1 MEENRNL
8 ILALVLSG
16 AILLLWSFFVT
27 GPKMKEEQAR
37 QAQEQA
43 LQQTSDEIPDV
54 VGQPIAQTEAASEI
68 PSEEAPT
75 APITSAPSP
84 RLVVDSDKLSGS
96 IALKGARIDDLTLKA
111 YRETVDPESPNVSLL
126 TPMEAAHPYFADFG
140 WAPESGSGVKVPTK
154 ESLWQQRGSGALTT
168 QSPVEIFW
176 ENGQGLT
183 FRRFIS
189 IDENY
194 MFTVRQT
201 VENNGD
207 KTVRLFPY
215 GRISRYDEPDS
226 RHFYIL
232 HEGFLGVID
241 GRLEEITYKDSRDDG
256 PSDFEATGGWLGFT
270 DKYWL
275 TALIPDQAALSTF
288 SFSDRQ
294 SGGRERFRSQ
304 FLYKQ
309 GYTVAPGGRTE
320 VSNRFFAGAKEN
332 ALLVK
337 YRDELSIP
345 MFDFAI
351 DWGLFKIFTRPLFQ
365 VLDYLGKLIGNF
377 GIAIIFT
384 TVLLK
389 LLFFPLANKQYKS
402 MSQMKKVQPEM
413 MRLRERY
420 ADDKVKQQQEI
431 MELYKREQIN
441 PMAGC
446 LPIVVQ
452 IPVFFAFYKVLFV
465 TIEMRQAPFF
475 GWVQDLSLADP
486 TYLWN
491 LFGLLPFDP
500 SGWPLLGTTLALGAW
515 PLIMGITMFIQ
526 MRMNPAPQDP
536 IQEKVFMFM
545 PIMFTVMLSQ
555 FSVGLVIYWAWNNTL
570 SILQQYVMMRRN
582 GVEVELTK
590 NLGIDKLR
598 ARFAGAKA
606 SAEHGDKAE

>member
-27 GPKMKEEQAR
+27 GPKMKEEQER
-37 QAQEQA
+37 LVQEQA
-43 LQQTSDEIPDV
+43 QQPSGDEIPAV
-54 VGQPIAQTEAASEI
+54 VGQPAASPEGTSEPVMEEGA
-68 PSEEAPT
+68 PSSA
-75 APITSAPSP
+75 APSP
-84 RLVVDSDKLSGS
+84 RLTIDSDKLSGS

-126 TPMEAAHPYFADFG
+126 TPIEAAHPYFADFG
-140 WAPESGSGVKVPTK
+140 WAPESGSGVQVPTK
-154 ESLWQQRGSGALTT
+154 DALWRQRGSGALTT
-168 QSPVEIFW
+168 QSPVELYW

-189 IDENY
+189 VDENY

-207 KTVRLFPY
+207 NAVRLFPY

-232 HEGFLGVID
+232 HEGFLGVVD
-241 GRLEEITYKDSRDDG
+241 EKLKEVTYKESREDG
-256 PSDFEATGGWLGFT
+256 PSDFDATGGWLGFT

-275 TALIPDQAALSTF
+275 TALIPDQTASAKF
-288 SFSDRQ
+288 SFSDQQR
-294 SGGRERFRSQ
+294 SGRERFRTQ
-304 FLYKQ
+304 YLFTQ
-309 GYTVAPGGRTE
+309 GYEVVPGGRTE
-320 VSNRFFAGAKEN
+320 VSNMFFAGAKEN

-365 VLDYLGKLIGNF
+365 VLDYLGKFIGNF
-377 GIAIIFT
+377 GIAIILT

-475 GWVQDLSLADP
+475 GWVKDLSLADP
-486 TYLWN
+486 TYVWN

-545 PIMFTVMLSQ
+545 PVMFTIMLSQ

-582 GVEVELTK
+582 GVEVELVK
-590 NLGIDKLR
+590 NLGIEKLR
-598 ARFAGAKA
+598 ARFAGNKA
-606 SAEHGDKAE
+606 STEDGSQAE